1 MNLLNAILTAIFGAL
16 LAPVASWP
24 PWLVLVVV
32 SALAGV
38 GMAWAASGAL
48 ASLLYEVSATDA
60 SVLAAAAAGLALV
73 AGIGAGVPAMRAS
86 RVEPVVALRG
96 E

>member
-1 MNLLNAILTAIFGAL
+1 M
-16 LAPVASWP
+16 
-24 PWLVLVVV
+24 
-32 SALAGV
+32 
-38 GMAWAASGAL
+38 

-60 SVLAAAAAGLALV
+60 SVLGAAAAGLAVV
-73 AGIGAGVPAMRAS
+73 AAAGAGVPAMRAS